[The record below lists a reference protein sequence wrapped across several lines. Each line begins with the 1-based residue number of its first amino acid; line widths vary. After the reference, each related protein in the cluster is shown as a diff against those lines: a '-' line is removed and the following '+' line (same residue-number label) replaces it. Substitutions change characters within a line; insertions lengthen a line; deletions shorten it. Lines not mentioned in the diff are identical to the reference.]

1 MISQKMNSIKGL
13 FFTLFFCFSLS
24 GSAQIILLDGRVTNP
39 DEVENI
45 HVLNTTSKYNAITDE
60 EGKFR
65 IEVKRYDTLVFSGIK
80 YFPKK
85 VRITDEMYAHKY
97 LTVSL
102 IVLLNELDEVF
113 LGNTL
118 SGDLMK
124 DVNAIKT
131 NKKFNFEDVGI
142 PGFKGKPQEKI
153 PDLVGQV
160 ITPLS
165 VNVEA
170 LYKHIT
176 GYYKKLK
183 KMRKWVS
190 EDYIATEILTYYTAS
205 FFLDAYGIPENRTYD
220 FIMLCIE
227 TTEIQ
232 KDFKIKN
239 YNGIL
244 SAFREKSSE
253 YVSQLDLIHKKN

>member
-1 MISQKMNSIKGL
+1 MNRKASFFSVL
-13 FFTLFFCFSLS
+13 FLCFFTAST
-24 GSAQIILLDGRVTNP
+24 AQIIWLEGRVINP

-45 HVLNTTSKYNAITDE
+45 HVLNTTSRYNAITDQ
-60 EGKFR
+60 EGKFT
-65 IEVKRYDTLVFSGIK
+65 IQAKRYDTLVFSGIK
-80 YFPKK
+80 YFSKK
-85 VRITDEMYAHKY
+85 VVVTDKMYAQKH

-102 IVLLNELDEVF
+102 IILLNELDEVF

-118 SGDLMK
+118 SGDLLK
-124 DVNAIKT
+124 DVGAINT
-131 NKKFNFEDVGI
+131 NKNFNFDDVGI

-160 ITPLS
+160 ITPLF
-165 VNVEA
+165 VDVEA

-176 GYYKKLK
+176 GYYKALK
-183 KMRKWVS
+183 KMRKWRS

-205 FFLDAYGIPENRTYD
+205 FFLDAYGVPENRTYD

-227 TTEIQ
+227 TSAIE

-239 YNGIL
+239 YNGVLTIFKEKFPDYVYQL
-244 SAFREKSSE
+244 SLLEKE
-253 YVSQLDLIHKKN
+253 N

>member
-1 MISQKMNSIKGL
+1 MNRKASFFSVL
-13 FFTLFFCFSLS
+13 FLCFFTAST
-24 GSAQIILLDGRVTNP
+24 AQIILLEGRVINP

-45 HVLNTTSKYNAITDE
+45 HVLNTTSRYNAITDQ
-60 EGKFR
+60 EGKFT
-65 IEVKRYDTLVFSGIK
+65 IEARRYDTLVFSGIK
-80 YFPKK
+80 YFSKK
-85 VRITDEMYAHKY
+85 VVVTDKMYAQKH

-102 IVLLNELDEVF
+102 IILLNELDEVF

-118 SGDLMK
+118 SGDLLK
-124 DVNAIKT
+124 DVGAINT
-131 NKKFNFEDVGI
+131 NKNFNFDDVGI

-165 VNVEA
+165 VDVEA

-176 GYYKKLK
+176 GYYKALK
-183 KMRKWVS
+183 KMRKWRS

-227 TTEIQ
+227 TSDIE

-239 YNGIL
+239 YNGVLTIFKEKFPDYVYQL
-244 SAFREKSSE
+244 SLLEKE
-253 YVSQLDLIHKKN
+253 N